1 MKKLLSDILKS
12 GEKWSIK
19 RITIFLMLIFAL
31 LLGTFITIS
40 DKILEVEVNKYA
52 IEVFNSILL
61 FLATLMGVTEFG
73 KKLTN
78 KTHGS

>member
-1 MKKLLSDILKS
+1 MKKLMSDILKS

-19 RITIFLMLIFAL
+19 RITIFLMLIFSL
-31 LLGTFITIS
+31 LLGTFIVIS
-40 DKILEVEVNKYA
+40 DKVLEVEVNRYA

-78 KTHGS
+78 KTYGS